1 MNYYSKRNKEYSEII
16 GEDFF
21 IAFNA
26 YIEELLNE
34 NFDNNPLAISFG
46 DSDFY
51 NSDGPYIS
59 HEKINNKMAQELGY
73 KKYPFHKPDK
83 VEITIEET
91 DTILELIE
99 FFYKFIADK
108 GNNKDIKY
116 KYTCRINELFDNFK
130 LLYKLKNGEIIA
142 RHSDFIDKLVLN
154 DFKNIIIANDLETQK
169 LIQIAIEKFYS
180 KNLKEQKIGLEKIVD
195 AYQRISS
202 WENQNNKKKSI
213 DSIINKISKEDP
225 EIKKSI
231 EEDFNLMWKTA
242 NDFMIRHTEL
252 GKIQIND
259 SDFLEYLFY
268 QYYISIRFI
277 LKKYH
282 FLKINQ
288 KISYEDE
295 IPW

>member
-1 MNYYSKRNKEYSEII
+1 MNYYSKRDKEYSENI
-16 GEDFF
+16 GKDFF

-34 NFDNNPLAISFG
+34 DFNHNSLANSFG
-46 DSDFY
+46 EYNFY
-51 NSDGPYIS
+51 DSDGPYIS
-59 HEKINNKMAQELGY
+59 YEKINNKMAQELGY
-73 KKYPFHKPDK
+73 KKYPFQRPDR
-83 VEITIEET
+83 VDITMQGT

-108 GNNKDIKY
+108 GSNKNIRY

-142 RHSDFIDKLVLN
+142 RHSDFIDKLVLR
-154 DFKNIIIANDLETQK
+154 DFNNIIIANDLETQK
-169 LIQIAIEKFYS
+169 LLKIAIEKFYS
-180 KNLKEQKIGLEKIVD
+180 KNFKEQKIGLEKIVD

-225 EIKKSI
+225 AIIKSV

-277 LKKYH
+277 LKKYD
-282 FLKINQ
+282 FLKTDQN
-288 KISYEDE
+288 ISDEDE